1 MKNKKLP
8 EILEKLKKVSLTG
21 KTAYAVARNIH
32 TLENEISNFQVMLK
46 PTEDYNKFET
56 ERIELATKH
65 AKKDEKGEPITKDNQ
80 FTKENEFVL
89 KNQEEFDK
97 EFALLKEKHKEAI
110 DFRIKQ
116 LEDFNKFAEEE
127 SNLEFYKINEDE
139 IPETAT
145 VDDYYVLGYFIK

>member
-21 KTAYAVARNIH
+21 KTAYAVARNIKII
-32 TLENEISNFQVMLK
+32 EDEIDIMGNMVK
-46 PTEDYNKFET
+46 PNSDFIKYEK
-56 ERIELATKH
+56 ERTELATKH
-65 AKKDEKGEPITKDNQ
+65 AKKDEKGKAIIEN
-80 FTKENEFVL
+80 KEYILEN
-89 KNQEEFDK
+89 KEEFDK
-97 EFALLKEKHKEAI
+97 EFAILKEKHKEAI
-110 DFRIKQ
+110 DFRTKQ

-127 SNLEFYKINEDE
+127 SKLEFYKINEDE